1 VSTEASQVRP
11 RISLLH
17 ATYRRESTPLE
28 VKASWLEHADRP
40 DLVDYIF
47 AMDADDE
54 AAIEQTEGHP
64 RVVNP
69 PSEGW
74 ATAVRNWNAAAK
86 MASGDLLMVIADD
99 LFPPQGWDTTL
110 VGIIRPLDPA
120 TTAFAVKITDAP
132 LEGDIL
138 MRHPVVSRAFYERYG
153 LFSDSYHGV
162 YCDDDLTLRAFWR
175 AVILDGKSLVFDH
188 RHFSYNESF
197 PRSES
202 HDRINQP
209 REYQH
214 GRVALRGSWS
224 PRERNA
230 RIWLFSPAA
239 GAQLSESMLRTFRR
253 KKRIRETVAFCPRAV
268 RWTVHLLL
276 RPRKLLRRLS
286 GPL

>member
-1 VSTEASQVRP
+1 MRP

-17 ATYRRESTPLE
+17 ATYRRESSPLE
-28 VKASWLEHADRP
+28 VKTCWLERADRP

-47 AMDADDE
+47 AMDADDDSSVKR
-54 AAIEQTEGHP
+54 TEGHP
-64 RVVNP
+64 RVVSA
-69 PSEGW
+69 PSDGW
-74 ATAVRNWNAAAK
+74 VTAVRNWNAAAK

-110 VGIIRPLDPA
+110 AGIIQPLDPA
-120 TTAFAVKITDAP
+120 TTAFAVKITDVP
-132 LEGDIL
+132 LEGDVL
-138 MRHPVVSRAFYERYG
+138 MRHPVVSRAFYERHG
-153 LFSDSYHGV
+153 LFSDAYHGV

-175 AVILDGKSLVFDH
+175 AVILDGRSLVFDN
-188 RHFSYNESF
+188 RHFSFNPAV

-209 REYQH
+209 REYQY
-214 GRVALRGSWS
+214 GRAVLRSSWS

-230 RIWLFSPAA
+230 RIWLLSPVA
-239 GAQLSESMLRTFRR
+239 GTQLSESMLRTFRR
-253 KKRIRETVAFCPRAV
+253 RKCIRETVAFCPRAV
-268 RWTVHLLL
+268 HWTVHLLL